1 MVQKG
6 KKQGDHQ
13 NWDLITELIAQRS
26 AMNSGQGC
34 HESDFLECLPPH
46 VLRMLPV
53 LTNLLFT
60 TTRRGSHYYDFH
72 FTDEATEAWKV

>member
-1 MVQKG
+1 
-6 KKQGDHQ
+6 
-13 NWDLITELIAQRS
+13 
-26 AMNSGQGC
+26 MNSGQGC